1 LSLSIHLLPKTTV
14 VNVVPDGISDLDR
27 HHVEKFITKSCWIPI
42 HKMGGTVCN
51 NCRKVISKNHVDDL
65 ECERCKS
72 LPENEVIYMN
82 RDSDAI
88 HFKDDVVNK
97 IVEMTGYGPYYRIGL
112 QNDYSYAYTE
122 YCKDNPLPQLAF
134 SKFIPLLFE
143 EEYLKPYRQYIKSTD
158 KIEFF
163 DPSGGPYI
171 NVGEELGYYFGDGK
185 SRIVKEIQKLDNSVI
200 FKY

>member
-1 LSLSIHLLPKTTV
+1 MTAKESNKKYWT
-14 VNVVPDGISDLDR
+14 
-27 HHVEKFITKSCWIPI
+27 PI
-42 HKMGGTVCN
+42 HKMGGTLCN
-51 NCRKVISKNHVDDL
+51 NCRVVISKNHVNDL

-72 LPENEVIYMN
+72 LPENQVIYRN

-97 IVEMTGYGPYYRIGL
+97 IVEMTGYTPHYRIGL
-112 QNDYSYAYTE
+112 QNDYSYAYKE

-134 SKFIPLLFE
+134 SKFISLLFE
-143 EEYLKPYRQYIKSTD
+143 EEYLKPYKQYIKSTD

-163 DPSGGPYI
+163 DPSGGPFI
-171 NVGEELGYYFGDGK
+171 NIGQQLGYYFGDGK